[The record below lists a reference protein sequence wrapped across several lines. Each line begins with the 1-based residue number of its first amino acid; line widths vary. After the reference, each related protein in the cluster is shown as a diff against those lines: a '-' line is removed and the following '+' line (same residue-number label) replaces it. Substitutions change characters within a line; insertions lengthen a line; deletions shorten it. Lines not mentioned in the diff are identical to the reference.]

1 MKILY
6 FFQEIET
13 PMYQWQRV
21 HIIDE
26 LEHHG
31 CLVVTFNPLH
41 YATPQEANEAT
52 LKLLKAQKYDLFFT
66 NVGYYK
72 VLFPET
78 VEQIKKMGIPTL
90 CMRCDNLVIPFNDKV
105 LAPHFDLVWLTA
117 IETKYLYDRWGV
129 KSFFAPYAANPYV
142 FCGKSDGQNIRKV
155 CFIGT
160 PYGSRSIMINSLSKG
175 GIPVDAFYKKTLET
189 DAQRPSDPERKS
201 NLLFPGK
208 ASVLMHR
215 FQFAAGRKIMLGFVL
230 NKLNGQVK
238 IEENANLTSLPVVM
252 PDEQGGIYS
261 RYTLCLASTST
272 NHTDILKNPL
282 KIVNLRNFE
291 IPMSCGIEICKYNPE
306 LAEYF
311 EEGKE
316 IVFYKDNDDLVD
328 KARYYLERAAD
339 SEITFIKQAARK
351 RAEAEHTWWNRFT
364 KAFDLL
370 GLKYEKNRR

>member
-6 FFQEIET
+6 FFQEIGT
-13 PMYQWQRV
+13 PMFQWQRV
-21 HIIDE
+21 HIISE

-31 CLVVTFNPLH
+31 CHVTTFNPLH
-41 YATPQEANEAT
+41 YATPQEANEAV
-52 LKLLKAQKYDLFFT
+52 LSLLDQQKYDLFFT

-78 VEQIKKMGIPTL
+78 VDQIKKLGVPTMCL
-90 CMRCDNLVIPFNDKV
+90 RCDNLVIPFNDKV

-129 KSFFAPYAANPYV
+129 KSFFAPYAANPFV
-142 FCGKSDGQNIRKV
+142 FKSQSDGQNIRKV

-160 PYGSRSIMINSLSKG
+160 PYGSRSIMINSLSRG
-175 GIPVDAFYKKTLET
+175 EVPVDAYYKKTECALSQQPQDTEIKS
-189 DAQRPSDPERKS
+189 DLIWPSR
-201 NLLFPGK
+201 
-208 ASVLMHR
+208 ASVVLHRLM
-215 FQFAAGRKIMLGFVL
+215 FPAGRKMMKGMIM
-230 NKLNGQVK
+230 NKLKGQVK
-238 IEENANLTSLPVVM
+238 IDENDFLTSLPVVM

-261 RYTLCLASTST
+261 KYALCLASTST
-272 NHTDILKNPL
+272 NHTDVLKKPL

-291 IPMSCGIEICKYNPE
+291 IPMSGGIEICKYNPE

-316 IVFYKDNDDLVD
+316 IVFYQDNDELVD
-328 KARYYLERAAD
+328 KARHYLNKATDTELNAMKA
-339 SEITFIKQAARK
+339 AARK

-364 KAFDLL
+364 KGFDLL
-370 GLKYEKNRR
+370 GLKY